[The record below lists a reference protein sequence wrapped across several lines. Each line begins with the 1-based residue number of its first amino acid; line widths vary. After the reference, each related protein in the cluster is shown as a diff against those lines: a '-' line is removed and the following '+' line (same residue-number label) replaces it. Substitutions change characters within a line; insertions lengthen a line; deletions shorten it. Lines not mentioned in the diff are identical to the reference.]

1 MSRHNEI
8 RLGPTTKRIM
18 HLSEVHL
25 LRHYALIVNK
35 ASTLSSAQRKT
46 VKYRIQYG
54 LEKGNIN
61 KEKIEGA
68 LNDLALFVAQSITN
82 QTNKAI
88 DDNSSIKE

>member
-18 HLSEVHL
+18 HL
-25 LRHYALIVNK
+25 
-35 ASTLSSAQRKT
+35 QRKT